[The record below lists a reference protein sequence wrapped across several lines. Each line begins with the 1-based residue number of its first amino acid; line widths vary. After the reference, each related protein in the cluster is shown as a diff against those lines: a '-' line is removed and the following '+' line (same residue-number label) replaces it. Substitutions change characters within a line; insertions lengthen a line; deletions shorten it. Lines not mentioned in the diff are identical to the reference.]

1 MDIILY
7 NTTDDSRKLN
17 KTLTA
22 IKTISVRLK
31 DDTDIMH
38 PVIELDAAN
47 LPPTA
52 NYCYIAVFN
61 RYYFINQQGIRIGRD
76 LTLTLAVDV
85 LMSFKITILNSRVI
99 AAKSTNRCNKNLP
112 DNIPLLA
119 KRNVIY
125 KRLSGGISDVGAFGS
140 DQVSKSTPCVLL
152 SVINTSGGITP
163 DGSPTL
169 RIQDIDGK
177 AALLEWTEVKD
188 SDYYWV
194 YRKKLTSGG
203 SDEFELIANLYMA
216 LEYTDTVSPGSYAYK
231 VRPVRNGEPGSYSN
245 IVEITLGG

>member
-22 IKTISVRLK
+22 IKTITVRLK
-31 DDTDIMH
+31 DDTDIMN
-38 PVIELDAAN
+38 PVIELDGAN

-52 NYCYIAVFN
+52 NYCYIAAFN
-61 RYYFINQQGIRIGRD
+61 RYYFINQQGIKIGRD

-85 LMSFKITILNSRVI
+85 LMSFKEKILSSRVI

-125 KRLSGGISDVGAFGS
+125 KRLSGGISDIGAFGS
-140 DQVSKSTPCVLL
+140 DKVSKSTPCVLL
-152 SVINTSGGITP
+152 SVINTSGGISP

-169 RIQDIDGK
+169 TIENIDGNPE
-177 AALLEWTEVKD
+177 LRWTEVTG
-188 SDYYWV
+188 SDYYWI
-194 YRKKLTSGG
+194 YRKELTAGG
-203 SDEFELIANLYMA
+203 SDEFELIANIYLSLDYR
-216 LEYTDTVSPGSYAYK
+216 DTVTAGSYAYK
-231 VRPVRNGEPGSYSN
+231 VRPVKNGEPGSYSN

>member
-22 IKTISVRLK
+22 IKTITVRLK
-31 DDTDIMH
+31 DDTDIMN
-38 PVIELDAAN
+38 PVIELDGAN

-52 NYCYIAVFN
+52 NYCYIAAFN
-61 RYYFINQQGIRIGRD
+61 RYYFINQQGIKIGRD
-76 LTLTLAVDV
+76 LTLTLAVDL
-85 LMSFKITILNSRVI
+85 LMSFKEKILSSRVI

-125 KRLSGGISDVGAFGS
+125 KRLSGGISDIGAFGS
-140 DQVSKSTPCVLL
+140 DKVSKSTPCVLL
-152 SVINTSGGITP
+152 SVINTSGGISP

-169 RIQDIDGK
+169 TIENIDGNPE
-177 AALLEWTEVKD
+177 LRWTEVTG
-188 SDYYWV
+188 SDYYWI
-194 YRKKLTSGG
+194 YRKELTAGG
-203 SDEFELIANLYMA
+203 SDEFELIANIYLSLDYR
-216 LEYTDTVSPGSYAYK
+216 DTVTAGSYAYK
-231 VRPVRNGEPGSYSN
+231 VRPVKNGEPGSYSN

>member
-7 NTTDDSRKLN
+7 NTTDDNRKMN
-17 KTLTA
+17 KALTA
-22 IKTISVRLK
+22 IKTISIRLK

-52 NYCYIAVFN
+52 NYCYIAAFN
-61 RYYFINQQGIRIGRD
+61 RYYYINQQGIKIGRD

-85 LMSFKITILNSRVI
+85 LMSFKTTILNSRVI

-125 KRLSGGISDVGAFGS
+125 KRLSGGISDIGAFGS
-140 DQVSKSTPCVLL
+140 DKVAKSTPCVLL
-152 SVINTSGGITP
+152 SVVNTSGGITP
-163 DGSPTL
+163 DGSTTL
-169 RIQDIDGK
+169 AIENIDGYPQ
-177 AALLEWTEVKD
+177 LTWTEVEGC
-188 SDYYWV
+188 DYYWI
-194 YRKKLTSGG
+194 YRKKLTAGG
-203 SDEFELIANLYMA
+203 ADDFELIANIYLSLDYR
-216 LEYTDTVSPGSYAYK
+216 DTVNSGSYAYK
-231 VRPVRNGEPGSYSN
+231 IRPVKNGEPGSYSN

>member
-7 NTTDDSRKLN
+7 NTTDDSRRLN
-17 KTLTA
+17 KSLTA

-52 NYCYIAVFN
+52 NYCYIAAFN
-61 RYYFINQQGIRIGRD
+61 RYYFINQQGIKIGRD
-76 LTLTLAVDV
+76 LFLTLAVDV
-85 LMSFKITILNSRVI
+85 LMSFKTTILNSRVI

-125 KRLSGGISDVGAFGS
+125 KRLSGGISDAGAFGS
-140 DQVSKSTPCVLL
+140 DQVSQSTPCVLL
-152 SVINTSGGITP
+152 SVINTSGGSSP
-163 DGSPTL
+163 DGDL
-169 RIQDIDGK
+169 ILVGQGKDGK
-177 AALLEWTEVKD
+177 ALLAWTEVKD
-188 SDYYWV
+188 CNYYWV
-194 YRKKLTSGG
+194 YRKELTAGG
-203 SDEFELIANLYMA
+203 SDDFELIANLYMV

-231 VRPVRNGEPGSYSN
+231 VRPVKNGEPGNYSN
-245 IVEITLGG
+245 TVEITIGG

>member
-7 NTTDDSRKLN
+7 NNTDDNRKLN
-17 KTLTA
+17 KSPTT

-52 NYCYIAVFN
+52 NYCYIAAFN
-61 RYYFINQQGIRIGRD
+61 RYYYINQQGIKVGRD
-76 LTLTLAVDV
+76 LTLTLSVDV
-85 LMSFKITILNSRVI
+85 LMSFKTTILNSRVI
-99 AAKSTNRCNKNLP
+99 ADRSTNRCNKNLP

-125 KRLSGGISDVGAFGS
+125 KRLSGGISDIGAFGS
-140 DQVSKSTPCVLL
+140 DKVAKSTPCVLL

-163 DGSPTL
+163 DGSTTL
-169 RIQDIDGK
+169 TIENIDGYPQ
-177 AALLEWTEVKD
+177 LTWTEVKGC
-188 SDYYWV
+188 DYYWI
-194 YRKKLTSGG
+194 YRKKLTAGG
-203 SDEFELIANLYMA
+203 ADDFELIANIYLSLDYR
-216 LEYTDTVSPGSYAYK
+216 DTVTTGSYAYK
-231 VRPVRNGEPGSYSN
+231 VRPVKNGEPGSYSN

>member
-47 LPPTA
+47 LPTTA
-52 NYCYIAVFN
+52 NYCYIAAFN
-61 RYYFINQQGIRIGRD
+61 RYYFINQQGIKIGRD

-85 LMSFKITILNSRVI
+85 LMSFKEKILNSRVI

-125 KRLSGGISDVGAFGS
+125 KRLSGGISDIGAFGS
-140 DQVSKSTPCVLL
+140 DKVAKSTPCVLL

-163 DGSPTL
+163 DGSTTL
-169 RIQDIDGK
+169 TIENIDGNPQ
-177 AALLEWTEVKD
+177 LTWTEVKGC
-188 SDYYWV
+188 DYYWI

-203 SDEFELIANLYMA
+203 TDDFELIANIYLSLDYR
-216 LEYTDTVSPGSYAYK
+216 DTVTSGSYAYK
-231 VRPVRNGEPGSYSN
+231 VRPVKNGEPGSYSN

>member
-52 NYCYIAVFN
+52 NYCYIAAFN
-61 RYYFINQQGIRIGRD
+61 RYYYINQQGIKIGRD
-76 LTLTLAVDV
+76 LTLTLAIDV
-85 LMSFKITILNSRVI
+85 LMSFKEKILNSRVI

-125 KRLSGGISDVGAFGS
+125 KRLSGGISDIGAFGS
-140 DQVSKSTPCVLL
+140 DKISKSTPCVLL
-152 SVINTSGGITP
+152 SVINTSGGISP

-169 RIQDIDGK
+169 TIPDIDGNTV
-177 AALLEWTEVKD
+177 LLKWTEVAGCE
-188 SDYYWV
+188 YYWV
-194 YRKKLTSGG
+194 YRKELIAGG
-203 SDEFELIANLYMA
+203 ADDFELIANIYLSLDYR
-216 LEYTDTVSPGSYAYK
+216 DTVSPGSYAYK
-231 VRPVRNGEPGSYSN
+231 VRPVKNGEPGSYSN
-245 IVEITLGG
+245 TVEITLGG

>member
-47 LPPTA
+47 LPPAA
-52 NYCYIAVFN
+52 NYCFIAAFN
-61 RYYFINQQGIRIGRD
+61 RYYFINQQGIKIGRD

-85 LMSFKITILNSRVI
+85 LMSFKTTILNSRVI

-163 DGSPTL
+163 DGSTTL
-169 RIQDIDGK
+169 TIENIDRYPQ
-177 AALLEWTEVKD
+177 LTWTEVEGC
-188 SDYYWV
+188 DYYWI
-194 YRKKLTSGG
+194 YRKKLAAGG
-203 SDEFELIANLYMA
+203 ADDFELIANIYLSLDYR
-216 LEYTDTVSPGSYAYK
+216 DTVTTGSYAYK
-231 VRPVRNGEPGSYSN
+231 VRPVKNGEPGSYSN

>member
-17 KTLTA
+17 KALTA
-22 IKTISVRLK
+22 INTISVRLK

-52 NYCYIAVFN
+52 NYCYIAAFN
-61 RYYFINQQGIRIGRD
+61 RYYYINQQGIKIGRD

-85 LMSFKITILNSRVI
+85 LMSFKTTILNSRVI

-125 KRLSGGISDVGAFGS
+125 KRLSGGVSDVGAFGS

-152 SVINTSGGITP
+152 SVINTSGGISP

-169 RIQDIDGK
+169 TIENIDGNPE
-177 AALLEWTEVKD
+177 LTWTEVTG
-188 SDYYWV
+188 SDYYWI
-194 YRKKLTSGG
+194 YRKELTAGG
-203 SDEFELIANLYMA
+203 SDDFELIANIYLS
-216 LEYTDTVSPGSYAYK
+216 LEYRDTVNSGSYAYK
-231 VRPVRNGEPGSYSN
+231 VRPVKNGEPGTYSN

>member
-52 NYCYIAVFN
+52 NYCYIAAFN
-61 RYYFINQQGIRIGRD
+61 RYYYINQQGIKIGRD

-85 LMSFKITILNSRVI
+85 LMSFKTTILNSSVI

-112 DNIPLLA
+112 DNIPILA

-152 SVINTSGGITP
+152 SVINTSGGISP

-169 RIQDIDGK
+169 TIENIDGNPE
-177 AALLEWTEVKD
+177 LTWTEVAG

-194 YRKKLTSGG
+194 YRKELTAGG
-203 SDEFELIANLYMA
+203 TDDFELIANIYLS
-216 LEYTDTVSPGSYAYK
+216 LEYRDTVNSGSYAYK
-231 VRPVRNGEPGSYSN
+231 VRPVKNGEPGSYSN

>member
-61 RYYFINQQGIRIGRD
+61 RYYFINQQGIKIGRD
-76 LTLTLAVDV
+76 LMLTLAIDV
-85 LMSFKITILNSRVI
+85 LMSFKTTILNSRVI
-99 AAKSTNRCNKNLP
+99 ADRSTNRCNKNLP

-125 KRLSGGISDVGAFGS
+125 KRLSGGISDIGAFGS

-152 SVINTSGGITP
+152 SVINTSGGISP

-169 RIQDIDGK
+169 TIENIDGK
-177 AALLEWTEVKD
+177 SARLEWTEVTGC
-188 SDYYWV
+188 DYYWV
-194 YRKKLTSGG
+194 YRKELTAGG
-203 SDEFELIANLYMA
+203 SNEFELIANLYLA
-216 LEYTDTVSPGSYAYK
+216 LEYMDTVSPGSYAYK
-231 VRPVRNGEPGSYSN
+231 VRPVKNGEPGSYSN

>member
-22 IKTISVRLK
+22 IKTITVRLK

-38 PVIELDAAN
+38 PVIELDGAN

-52 NYCYIAVFN
+52 NYCYIAAFN
-61 RYYFINQQGIRIGRD
+61 RYYFINQQGIKIGRD
-76 LTLTLAVDV
+76 LTITLAVDV
-85 LMSFKITILNSRVI
+85 LMSFKEKILSSRVI

-125 KRLSGGISDVGAFGS
+125 KRLSGGISDTGAFGS
-140 DQVSKSTPCVLL
+140 DRVSKSTPCVLL

-163 DGSPTL
+163 DGSTTL
-169 RIQDIDGK
+169 SIENIDGYPQ
-177 AALLEWTEVKD
+177 LTWTEVKGC
-188 SDYYWV
+188 DYYWI
-194 YRKKLTSGG
+194 YRKKLTAGG
-203 SDEFELIANLYMA
+203 ADDFELIANIYLSLDYR
-216 LEYTDTVSPGSYAYK
+216 DTVKSGSYAYK
-231 VRPVRNGEPGSYSN
+231 VRPVKNGEPGSYSN

>member
-7 NTTDDSRKLN
+7 NTTDDNRKLN

-52 NYCYIAVFN
+52 NYCYIAAFG
-61 RYYFINQQGIRIGRD
+61 RYYYINQQGIKVGRD
-76 LTLTLAVDV
+76 LTLTLTVDV
-85 LMSFKITILNSRVI
+85 LMSFKEKILNSRVI

-140 DQVSKSTPCVLL
+140 DRVSKSTPCVLL
-152 SVINTSGGITP
+152 SVINTSGGISP

-169 RIQDIDGK
+169 SIANIDGNPE
-177 AALLEWTEVKD
+177 LTWTEVAG
-188 SDYYWV
+188 SDYYWI
-194 YRKKLTSGG
+194 YRKKLTAGG
-203 SDEFELIANLYMA
+203 ADDFELIANIYLS
-216 LEYTDTVSPGSYAYK
+216 LEYRDTVNSGSYAYK
-231 VRPVRNGEPGSYSN
+231 VRPVKNGEPGSYSN